1 MRPMMNG
8 MAGPRA
14 GPNNLLNFNELLDD
28 EIRAAGGAGSHGGLN
43 ILQSALLP
51 DFHPQKPD
59 HEGPADGATGS
70 LPS

>member
-1 MRPMMNG
+1 MMNG

>member
-1 MRPMMNG
+1 MMNG
-8 MAGPRA
+8 MA
-14 GPNNLLNFNELLDD
+14 GPNNLLNFNELQDD
-28 EIRAAGGAGSHGGLN
+28 EIRAAAAAGSHGGLN